1 MYPEFVPVYIALGVI
16 ALLLIVTI
24 ILLIVLLKKQGS
36 SRPRNYYA
44 QAPAQPQYGR
54 APQNQ
59 SGQASL
65 RQTLKFARAAVRS
78 VHKPSKRH
86 CCRRFYEKSH
96 IHL

>member
-59 SGQASL
+59 SGQASSAAGGMAFC
-65 RQTLKFARAAVRS
+65 RNCGAQFAANLKVCPRCGSQRS
-78 VHKPSKRH
+78 
-86 CCRRFYEKSH
+86 
-96 IHL
+96 